1 MLLSRGKAL
10 SLPFFSAAQVVHI
23 FYPFLLSG
31 PGLLMDS
38 QRILKP
44 RGVTPLVVI
53 SAIDV
58 LFSDHPKCLD
68 FNFMN

>member
-1 MLLSRGKAL
+1 MSVKEPLHK
-10 SLPFFSAAQVVHI
+10 F
-23 FYPFLLSG
+23 
-31 PGLLMDS
+31 LMDS

-58 LFSDHPKCLD
+58 LFSDHPKYLD
-68 FNFMN
+68 LIFIYLSGLMISVGNLRFLKHAWVED